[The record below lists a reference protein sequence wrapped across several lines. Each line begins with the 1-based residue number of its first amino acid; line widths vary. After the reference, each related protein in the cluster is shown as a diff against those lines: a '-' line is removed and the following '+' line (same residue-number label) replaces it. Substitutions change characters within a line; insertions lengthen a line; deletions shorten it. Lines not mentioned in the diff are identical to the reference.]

1 MELKGFIAH
10 TIKDVVGGR
19 IRKTELRGH
28 TKRPQ
33 FSHHADTQHRCDLL
47 RGYQEVAGNQ
57 RLPLL
62 CAVGMLKI
70 KVVLY
75 RGFTFFHIF
84 TPFFG
89 EKDPNGDLISHR
101 CDPRPSSGGS
111 PIRTPTETKH

>member
-1 MELKGFIAH
+1 MERLQADEKRQM
-10 TIKDVVGGR
+10 T
-19 IRKTELRGH
+19 
-28 TKRPQ
+28 RPQ
-33 FSHHADTQHRCDLL
+33 FSHHADNQYRCDLL
-47 RGYQEVAGNQ
+47 RGYREVAAYQ

-62 CAVGMLKI
+62 CAVGMPKI

-101 CDPRPSSGGS
+101 CDPRRNTGLIIIIIYYHFIASRNPTADPS
-111 PIRTPTETKH
+111 RN